1 MLKISDIPEAIFP
14 IIQSFLL
21 AEDYHY
27 FIHADKRYFG
37 NIKQKTIYYSFNYL
51 YSRKY
56 VMDKAFQTLI
66 QEKVNDTSK
75 QICLLLDRS
84 TMSSQVLLLSVH
96 QVILNDVQW
105 EGYLPKPSVNQEL
118 PPLLFNLSSL
128 ITSSFFDSD
137 DLPLAFLPSLKKL
150 TFNLNSPLTQI
161 TTTQNLQ
168 KLSLYFCPSLLE
180 ITIDHPLL
188 ELNVQGCRLLR
199 SINPSGN
206 NPILAKT
213 VIIQS
218 CQNLNFNNFQQY
230 SQIQN
235 LTISEYR
242 QDFPS
247 SLKHLKGIHSL
258 SLIECPKLSN
268 ISELGNHYQLEIS
281 FNSVN
286 QVTSPLQGYEILQ
299 GISHVILKRVNI
311 VDVSVLSEA
320 KSLYLEYCEG
330 ITDVSP
336 LINITDITIE
346 GCSNINNLYLLTK
359 IPRLFLTN
367 IKDVNTF
374 LEYQQ
379 RDSFDYKHQILSIQS
394 CSLQQSFFKP
404 MLCLYKLFLCDLNI
418 PLQFSDDILSSFP
431 LLQYIGIT
439 RCDIQS
445 MKGLGR
451 IHTVEIRYC
460 NELED
465 INGLGENHTVI
476 LSQCGCLDDVRCLV
490 NVPVVSI
497 IWCDMI
503 NERSISLLRD
513 KVPRFTYLN

>member
-1 MLKISDIPEAIFP
+1 MIKISDIPEAIFP
-14 IIQSFLL
+14 IIQSFLM

-27 FIHADKRYFG
+27 FIHTDKRFFEG
-37 NIKQKTIYYSFNYL
+37 IKQKTIYYSFNYF
-51 YSRKY
+51 YSIKY

-66 QEKVNDTSK
+66 QGKVNDTSK
-75 QICLLLDRS
+75 QVCLLLDRS
-84 TMSSQVLLLSVH
+84 AMSSQVLLLSVH
-96 QVILNDVQW
+96 QLILNDGQW
-105 EGYLPKPSVNQEL
+105 EEYLPKPSMNQEL
-118 PPLLFNLSSL
+118 PPLFLNLSSI
-128 ITSSFFDSD
+128 ITSSFLDSD
-137 DLPLAFLPSLKKL
+137 DLPLPFLPSLKEL
-150 TFNLNSPLTQI
+150 TFNSNSSLLHI
-161 TTTQNLQ
+161 TTIRNLL

-180 ITIDHPLL
+180 ITIDYPLL
-188 ELNVQGCRLLR
+188 ELDLQGCRLLR

-213 VIIQS
+213 VLIQN
-218 CQNLNFNNFQQY
+218 CHNLHFNDFQQY

-235 LTISEYR
+235 LTISECR
-242 QDFPS
+242 QDFPT

-258 SLIECPKLSN
+258 SLIECSKLSN

-281 FNSVN
+281 FNRID
-286 QVTSPLQGYEILQ
+286 QATSPLVGYEILQ

-311 VDVSVLSEA
+311 VDVHVLREA

-336 LINITDITIE
+336 LMNIMDLTVDKCWNI
-346 GCSNINNLYLLTK
+346 SNLHLLTK

-367 IKDVNTF
+367 IKDAII
-374 LEYQQ
+374 EYQE
-379 RDSFDYKHQILSIQS
+379 RDSSDYKHQILSIQS

-404 MLCLYKLFLCDLNI
+404 MLCLYKLFLGDLNI
-418 PLQFSDDILSSFP
+418 PLQFNDDILSSFP

-439 RCDIQS
+439 RCEIQS

-490 NVPVVSI
+490 NVPVVTI
-497 IWCDMI
+497 IWCDLI
-503 NERSISLLRD
+503 SERAISLLRD